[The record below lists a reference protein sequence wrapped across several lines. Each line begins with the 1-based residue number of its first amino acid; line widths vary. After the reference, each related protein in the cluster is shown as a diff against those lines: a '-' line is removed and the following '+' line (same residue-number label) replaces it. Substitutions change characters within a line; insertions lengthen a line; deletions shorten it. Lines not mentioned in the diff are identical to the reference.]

1 VTSPPPPPWREPTLR
16 LPLRWGGYRSRLI
29 AGGSLLAVGALLI
42 VQTTAYTTTLG
53 WLGAVV
59 HLVGWVILPARGGRR
74 SIAAPASL
82 LSFVLM
88 LIGPPLVWLTAIPLA
103 LWLLVRERPGI
114 AYVLVPLPA
123 LCTAVALV
131 VFGAF
136 VPKVALF
143 VVVLAVAVLCAWA
156 ARGIALR
163 ERGRSGP
170 VS

>member
-1 VTSPPPPPWREPTLR
+1 MTPPPPPVWREPTLR
-16 LPLRWGGYRSRLI
+16 LPLRWGGYRSRLV
-29 AGGSLLAVGALLI
+29 AGGILLAVGALLI

-59 HLVGWVILPARGGRR
+59 HFSGWVILPARGGRR

-114 AYVLVPLPA
+114 TYVLVPLPA

-131 VFGAF
+131 LFGAF
-136 VPKVALF
+136 VPKLGLF
-143 VVVLAVAVLCAWA
+143 IGVFAVAVLCAWA
-156 ARGIALR
+156 ARSIALR
-163 ERGRSGP
+163 ERSSSEP